1 VKCTGSFGLFK
12 ILTYERYESGCLVC
26 LFLLGTGKQ
35 TDRLSSQVWKNL
47 YIKYV
52 KPECHR
58 KVKLTVGAGNIFVE
72 IFLPLSNIVERA
84 KMSVAI
90 NISNEPFMNEKVNP
104 VNPVFIF

>member
-1 VKCTGSFGLFK
+1 M
-12 ILTYERYESGCLVC
+12 
-26 LFLLGTGKQ
+26 
-35 TDRLSSQVWKNL
+35 
-47 YIKYV
+47 
-52 KPECHR
+52 
-58 KVKLTVGAGNIFVE
+58 KLTVGAGNIFVE